1 MILAVLLVLVAAVPA
16 QAGTRQLL
24 YHNHAWGTFDRATAD
39 AVERSAYLRW
49 FSDFEVRTTTGSDG
63 SVWTGRYLRGRE
75 TYLEVF
81 GIGDVG
87 GQDGELGAAGL
98 GLSTERDGGIE
109 ELGLLLRAEGLEP
122 IEFLQTRDFGDG
134 LPVPWFD
141 SLYLIESYD
150 RFGAWAMEYRDEYLE
165 DPRSGVGP
173 ARFPGDVSRERYL
186 PDTYQDR
193 LMRDIS
199 LIRLAVTASDL
210 RATIP
215 LLRAGGLDLRTD
227 ERGAVVTRGGTT
239 IRFDVVPLGQT
250 GLKRVEFELNR
261 GVARHV
267 ERLGTSTL
275 VVGPGK
281 HAVWTF

>member
-239 IRFDVVPLGQT
+239 IRFDVVPMGQT